1 MDDGGDNNSLPLEE
15 LVTRFPHI
23 GERILEELPN
33 ASLANCAQVSRT
45 LHRFVTTQAVY
56 TRRQFFKYLQE
67 ESGKDHVHGLTAL
80 HLGAD
85 KGDLTL
91 CEMII
96 KNVENKNPAGK
107 DSAKGTTPL
116 HCAAIH
122 GHVKVC
128 EFILRHV
135 EEKNPKMTCG
145 TTPLHY
151 AASTG
156 KSEVWAL
163 IAGSLPPEERNPPN
177 LAGMTPLHYAAGEG
191 HLDLCKLILETVED
205 SDPKTRFGGWTP
217 KKLAELKGH
226 SAVAE
231 LFASSSSSSRK

>member
-1 MDDGGDNNSLPLEE
+1 MDGGGDDSFPLEE
-15 LVTRFPHI
+15 VVTRFPHI
-23 GERILEELPN
+23 ADRILELLPN
-33 ASLANCAQVSRT
+33 A
-45 LHRFVTTQAVY
+45 HRYLTSQAVY
-56 TRRQFFKYLQE
+56 TRRQFFEYLQE
-67 ESGKDHVHGLTAL
+67 WSGKDHFHGLTAL

-91 CEMII
+91 CETII
-96 KNVENKNPAGK
+96 KNVENKNPAAGE

-116 HCAAIH
+116 HCAAVH
-122 GHVKVC
+122 GHVEVC
-128 EFILRHV
+128 ELILRHV
-135 EEKNPKMTCG
+135 EEKNPRMTCG

-205 SDPKTRFGGWTP
+205 SDPETRFGGWTP

-231 LFASSSSSSRK
+231 LFASSSSRK